1 MSQYDGYSDEELLLR
16 YQNGEKGISDYLIEK
31 YKYVVR
37 KRARAMYLLGGE
49 TDDLVQE
56 GMIGLF
62 KAIRDYQPEKQASF
76 RTFAC
81 LCIDR
86 QLYSAVQ
93 NSNRQK
99 HMPLNF
105 YVSLNQEDEQGYEES
120 WAENPETIL
129 IDRENTRDLEE
140 KISRALSTMENKV
153 LDYYSKGYGYVQI
166 AELLG
171 KSPKSIDNALQRI
184 RTKIRQC
191 VDECKK

>member
-1 MSQYDGYSDEELLLR
+1 MNPNPYDGCSDEELLAR
-16 YQNGEKGISDYLIEK
+16 RQQGEHEISDYLIEK

-49 TDDLVQE
+49 KDDLIQE

-62 KAIRDYQPEKQASF
+62 KAIRDYRPEKESSF
-76 RTFAC
+76 QNFAC

-105 YVSLNQEDEQGYEES
+105 YVSLNQEEDETGNVES
-120 WAENPETIL
+120 WTDNPEQIV
-129 IDRENTRDLEE
+129 IDRENVRDLEKQIN
-140 KISRALSTMENKV
+140 KILSPMENKV
-153 LDYYSKGYGYVQI
+153 LDAYRRGLGYVEI
-166 AELLG
+166 AE
-171 KSPKSIDNALQRI
+171 
-184 RTKIRQC
+184 TM
-191 VDECKK
+191 